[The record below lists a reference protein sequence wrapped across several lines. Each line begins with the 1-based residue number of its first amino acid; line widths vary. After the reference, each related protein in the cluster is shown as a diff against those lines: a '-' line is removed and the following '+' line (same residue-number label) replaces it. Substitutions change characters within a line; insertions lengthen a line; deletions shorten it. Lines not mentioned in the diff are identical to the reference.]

1 MQKIF
6 EAKKHFAAR
15 YLSEESFIG
24 IGIGL
29 HENTDVLRVYVG
41 REDCAIAQQFKD
53 DPTYEGF
60 PVIVEVTGKARA
72 LPA

>member
-1 MQKIF
+1 MQTIF
-6 EAKKHFAAR
+6 KAKKHFVTR
-15 YLSEESFIG
+15 YLSEEGFVG
-24 IGIGL
+24 VGIGL
-29 HENTDVLRVYVG
+29 HENADVLRVYVE

-60 PVIVEVTGKARA
+60 HVIVEVTGKARA

>member
-29 HENTDVLRVYVG
+29 HENTDVLRVYVDVRIAPSRSNSKMIPLMKG
-41 REDCAIAQQFKD
+41 FLSSSKLRER
-53 DPTYEGF
+53 
-60 PVIVEVTGKARA
+60 RA